1 MIIIFLF
8 SGVSYRIKYT
18 AKYINKLL
26 CHRDLEEICVLL
38 KFQTFTH
45 HWPTHRINLLYEFL
59 WSNSQGLFYVYFLDG
74 IGTFTASLWYVLDK
88 PKVISDQFLRLFSP
102 HPDLKLY
109 MFFLLV
115 MFLLYLLEIFL
126 NFFSFTF
133 IYSCFLVSRMFLVI
147 YSLLFFSFFCLKNVS
162 LNHSL
167 IILIAV
173 YYTFQSIQI
182 LKYKL

>member
-26 CHRDLEEICVLL
+26 CHRDLGEICVLL

-45 HWPTHRINLLYEFL
+45 HWPRHRINLLYEFL
-59 WSNSQGLFYVYFLDG
+59 WPNSQGLSYVYFLDG

-88 PKVISDQFLRLFSP
+88 PKVISNQFLRLFSP
-102 HPDLKLY
+102 HPDLNLC

-115 MFLLYLLEIFL
+115 MFLLYLLEISL
-126 NFFSFTF
+126 NFF
-133 IYSCFLVSRMFLVI
+133 FLL
-147 YSLLFFSFFCLKNVS
+147 LLFIHVFGIQNVFGNLFF
-162 LNHSL
+162 
-167 IILIAV
+167 IILFMYFV
-173 YYTFQSIQI
+173 
-182 LKYKL
+182 